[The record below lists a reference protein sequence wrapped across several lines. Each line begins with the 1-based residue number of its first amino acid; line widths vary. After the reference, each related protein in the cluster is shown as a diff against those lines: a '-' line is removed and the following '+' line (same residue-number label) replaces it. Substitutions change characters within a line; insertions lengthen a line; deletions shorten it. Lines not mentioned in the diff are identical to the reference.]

1 MDFCKKQLRK
11 LYALNFLGN
20 ISIAGAA
27 WVLLLV
33 SCGYSVIEI
42 GLLET
47 VFHLVSLTAEI
58 PSGVFADVFGRKKS
72 LLLSSVCSVISAVL
86 RIIWISSFAGVAV
99 SIGFNALSYNFA
111 SGSDSALAYDTLK
124 ENGRQDD
131 YDRYISTQTMIY
143 RITNGAATLAAGVA
157 VMLGNTKAHIIS
169 IILAAIQIIVA
180 ATLKENKVITGNAD
194 KEFTTRVKETV
205 RESFAFLKGNSRV
218 TGLIFRNALIGG
230 IDVLLLFFLQAKLP
244 MTGIP
249 DWVLG
254 PLLFAMSLGGVIGA
268 VLSVKVKNWPFSRI
282 FIMCLAVVTAGFAA
296 NFTGVAWIMTAGGFM
311 AAFADDLI
319 QIRADVEL
327 NSLVPSEQRATLISV
342 NSWCFSFVMI
352 FMSPLAGVLFSL

>member
-1 MDFCKKQLRK
+1 MDLCKKQLNK

-33 SCGYSVIEI
+33 SCGYSVFEV
-42 GLLET
+42 GLFET
-47 VFHLVSLTAEI
+47 VFHIVSLTAEI

-72 LLLSSVCSVISAVL
+72 LIMASACSVISAVT
-86 RIIWISSFAGVAV
+86 RIMWIGSFPGVAV

-169 IILAAIQIIVA
+169 IILAFIQILVA
-180 ATLKENKVITGNAD
+180 VTLKENKVID
-194 KEFTTRVKETV
+194 KSSDRQFTERV
-205 RESFAFLKGNSRV
+205 RECVKNSYHFLKGNRHV
-218 TGLIFRNALIGG
+218 TGIIFRNAFIGG
-230 IDVLLLFFLQAKLP
+230 VDVLLLFFLQAKLP
-244 MTGIP
+244 MTGIE
-249 DWVLG
+249 DWILG
-254 PLLFAMSLGGVIGA
+254 PLLFAMSLGGVLGA
-268 VLSVKVKNWPFSRI
+268 MLYVKVRTWPMRRI

-296 NFTGVAWIMTAGGFM
+296 NFSGIAWIMTAGGFV

-327 NSLVPSEQRATLISV
+327 NSLVSSEQRATLISV
-342 NSWCFSFVMI
+342 NSWCFSLVMI
-352 FMSPLAGVLFSL
+352 VLSPLSGIIFSL

>member
-1 MDFCKKQLRK
+1 M
-11 LYALNFLGN
+11 
-20 ISIAGAA
+20 
-27 WVLLLV
+27 LLLV
-33 SCGYSVIEI
+33 SCGYTVVEV

-72 LLLSSVCSVISAVL
+72 LLMSSVCSVISAVL
-86 RIIWISSFAGVAV
+86 RILWISSFWGVAV

-124 ENGRQDD
+124 ENGRQDG

-157 VMLGNTKAHIIS
+157 VMLGNTRAHIIS
-169 IILAAIQIIVA
+169 IILASIQILVA
-180 ATLKENKVITGNAD
+180 LTLKENKVIAGNAD
-194 KEFTTRVKETV
+194 SEFTVRVKKTV
-205 RESFAFLKGNSRV
+205 GESFSFLKGNARV
-218 TGLIFRNALIGG
+218 TGLIFRNALIGA
-230 IDVLLLFFLQAKLP
+230 IDILLLFFLQAKLP

-254 PLLFAMSLGGVIGA
+254 PLLFAMSLGGVLGA
-268 VLSVKVKNWPFSRI
+268 LLSVKVKNWSFGRI

-296 NFTGVAWIMTAGGFM
+296 NFTGIAWVMTAGGFM

-342 NSWCFSFVMI
+342 NSWCFSFVMV
-352 FMSPLAGVLFSL
+352 FMSPLAGLIFSI